1 MKNIAKI
8 LAAATVVCTGA
19 PAMADIDGLKLNSV
33 TSNSAQNVQSNSGA
47 VNLSPMGG
55 SNANYQINSV
65 SNSEYGFAP
74 GIKCPTPELA
84 FGVFGGQTNG
94 WGNTGY
100 NNSGNNLG
108 GTAMVTMPFGGGDI
122 AKSCRTLAAEIARQ
136 RVLDTELNMI
146 KQCAQL
152 ATAGVSLDV
161 EKFPDFERCDG
172 VAVGGKSVVLTSSS
186 DVFTPEEDVNPVI
199 LINKD

>member
-1 MKNIAKI
+1 MKNLTKI
-8 LAAATVVCTGA
+8 LAVATVAFAGG
-19 PAMADIDGLKLNSV
+19 PAMADVLELNSV

-65 SNSEYGFAP
+65 SNSQYGFAP
-74 GIKCPTPELA
+74 GIECPTPELA

-94 WGNTGY
+94 WGNAGY
-100 NNSGNNLG
+100 NNAGNSVG
-108 GTAMVTMPFGGGDI
+108 GTAMVTMPIGGGNI
-122 AKSCRTLAAEIARQ
+122 AESCRTLAAEIARQ

-152 ATAGVSLDV
+152 ATANVTIDI
-161 EKFPDFERCDG
+161 EKFPDFDRCDG
-172 VAVGGKSVVLTSSS
+172 VAVGGKSVVLTSSA
-186 DVFTPEEDVNPVI
+186 DVFTPTEDVKPVI
-199 LINKD
+199 LINKEN